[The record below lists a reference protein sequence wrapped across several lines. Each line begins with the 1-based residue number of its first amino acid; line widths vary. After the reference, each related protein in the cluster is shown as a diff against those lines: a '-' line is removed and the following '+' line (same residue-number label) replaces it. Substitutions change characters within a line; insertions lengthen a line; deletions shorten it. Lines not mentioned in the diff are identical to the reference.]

1 MAGFLSSRNG
11 VGRGRAVRVGSPF
24 VVVVIVLSPLWTECL
39 EQQDS
44 GHTQYRGLTVLYHQR
59 AMLYNS

>member
-1 MAGFLSSRNG
+1 MSWGKRCREGGSLL
-11 VGRGRAVRVGSPF
+11 AVRVGSPF